1 MTDNDS
7 PDRLSWLDDEGGVA
21 IDEYAQKLE
30 SYLQAM
36 ADGVVSD
43 DELEAQEKRVVA
55 LMREIEPQLDD
66 ALHAKVTALLCEL
79 TAFDIMQL
87 LHTVQ
92 AVAAQDEV
100 PRLSTPT
107 SKPRNPGPFR
117 TSEDIMAGKPKSS
130 FYVVLGLV
138 VLASCCSRS
147 GAAASLAPEGTGDG
161 GRLHRPLARSA
172 PAAARSRRRS
182 WGSRPSRSTSSCPRR
197 PCRR

>member
-30 SYLQAM
+30 SYLQTM

-43 DELEAQEKRVVA
+43 DELAAQEKRVVA

-66 ALHAKVTALLCEL
+66 ALHARVTALLCEL

-92 AVAAQDEV
+92 A
-100 PRLSTPT
+100 
-107 SKPRNPGPFR
+107 
-117 TSEDIMAGKPKSS
+117 
-130 FYVVLGLV
+130 
-138 VLASCCSRS
+138 
-147 GAAASLAPEGTGDG
+147 
-161 GRLHRPLARSA
+161 
-172 PAAARSRRRS
+172 
-182 WGSRPSRSTSSCPRR
+182 SRPKTTFRG
-197 PCRR
+197 